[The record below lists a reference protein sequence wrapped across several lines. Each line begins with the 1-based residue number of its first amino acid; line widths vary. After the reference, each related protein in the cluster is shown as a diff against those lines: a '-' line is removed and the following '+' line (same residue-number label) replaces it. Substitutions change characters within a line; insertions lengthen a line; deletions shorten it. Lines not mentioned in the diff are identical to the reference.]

1 MSVAVGSGQWQQ
13 TSRPSD
19 YAYPTQAPKGR
30 ISGLPTT
37 SSGKPFQLWAQGLFC
52 TERSL
57 ARRLK
62 NNSFYPFT
70 QQQPNG
76 ARGPKSGT
84 GTRTLKLGL
93 ERGGGGTRGGDW
105 NLNRAGRGG
114 ARAPGPACCGR
125 IRRWNRRLD
134 PDREPGPYV
143 GLAVPGPSPGAATS
157 GSEQE
162 PGVLTRLRRAAPSL
176 RARVLPGHAVE
187 GDAALHSLHLA
198 HQLRPRE
205 RGLSSRARPHDLPTP
220 GARPH
225 PAPGPAAAQGVPA
238 APAGAEAGDLGLPC
252 VRRGSGPVADDLV
265 AAAAP
270 PGAEPRARRVPLLH
284 PGPHRVSGPHAPGL
298 RAPGAQLRR

>member
-1 MSVAVGSGQWQQ
+1 MGSGQWQQ

-93 ERGGGGTRGGDW
+93 ERGD
-105 NLNRAGRGG
+105 AGRG
-114 ARAPGPACCGR
+114 
-125 IRRWNRRLD
+125 L
-134 PDREPGPYV
+134 E
-143 GLAVPGPSPGAATS
+143 
-157 GSEQE
+157 SE
-162 PGVLTRLRRAAPSL
+162 
-176 RARVLPGHAVE
+176 
-187 GDAALHSLHLA
+187 
-198 HQLRPRE
+198 
-205 RGLSSRARPHDLPTP
+205 
-220 GARPH
+220 
-225 PAPGPAAAQGVPA
+225 
-238 APAGAEAGDLGLPC
+238 
-252 VRRGSGPVADDLV
+252 
-265 AAAAP
+265 
-270 PGAEPRARRVPLLH
+270 
-284 PGPHRVSGPHAPGL
+284 
-298 RAPGAQLRR
+298 